1 MSFRSPIIEE
11 EEFPQQ
17 TGGAE
22 EANFNNQLPD
32 NCVEYLLFFIDPQV
46 DIRKQLAQI
55 EIVRKS
61 ATELAT
67 TLTKDYIWQKD
78 DFNLT
83 LKNENGECHPY
94 NVPPLSR
101 YLLISLIGLL
111 YLHGITDYS
120 DAVEDEWLIVYILR
134 ELSKSHPNLWI
145 RVFDTDGEFL
155 LVEAANVLPRWLNPE
170 IDNNRA
176 WINKGNL
183 LLIPVKDEEGLRARH
198 LELPDAVQV
207 IKTKRDA
214 LAHSGFVE
222 AEAFYRLEKYPAQI
236 SESLHHSLIT
246 IPRKLAYILHSLPK
260 SVAPAVEEFYLR
272 DPIALKRVV
281 SPTQPLTFPPEDLI
295 TVSVRFSKVLFAQ
308 LRSQRF
314 EAPPSWSEVL
324 RKAQKEAPSGE
335 ADTVMAR
342 LDIGMKLT
350 CGFEMLAAKAEKSK
364 SRVVRELA
372 IELEDLSEDGN
383 EALPSDEDIKAW
395 TDHDRD
401 DSEAWMDIN
410 YQDFEKELDGK
421 RENASSNSKS
431 GFGDAN
437 TQSDLRKIV
446 SRFEAFLNDDSAGMD
461 GAELDEM
468 DYDDDDDDEFDEDS
482 ESEDKEV
489 SFDEK
494 EFANMMREMM
504 GLPSLGPST
513 NTAQKAATQPKPP
526 VIDEEDEEIQKLT
539 TEFEAE
545 LNQLGALKLD
555 PVEKQ
560 TRLKDVTQKEGE
572 SSLADIEEEKE
583 EKENSDDE
591 IDIDYNLAKNLL
603 ESFKSQA
610 GMAGPTGNLLGMMGF
625 QLPRDE
631 EDENEKE
638 DEETG
643 HGSAKGK
650 GKARA

>member
-17 TGGAE
+17 TGDAE
-22 EANFNNQLPD
+22 ETDFKNQLPD

-55 EIVRKS
+55 ENIRRS

-78 DFNLT
+78 EFNLT
-83 LKNENGECHPY
+83 LKNENGL
-94 NVPPLSR
+94 V
-101 YLLISLIGLL
+101 

-183 LLIPVKDEEGLRARH
+183 LLIPVRDEEGLRARN
-198 LELPDAVQV
+198 LELPDAVQA

-214 LAHSGFVE
+214 LVHSGFVE
-222 AEAFYRLEKYPAQI
+222 AEAFYRLEKYPGQI

-272 DPIALKRVV
+272 DPIALKRVI
-281 SPTQPLTFPPEDLI
+281 SPTQPFTFPPEDLI
-295 TVSVRFSKVLFAQ
+295 TISVRFSKVLFAQ

-314 EAPPSWSEVL
+314 DAPPSWSEVL

-335 ADTVMAR
+335 ADKIMAR

-350 CGFEMLAAKAEKSK
+350 CGFEMLAVKAEKSK

-372 IELEDLSEDGN
+372 IELEDLAEDGN
-383 EALPSDEDIKAW
+383 EALPSDEDIKSW
-395 TDHDRD
+395 KDHDVD

-421 RENASSNSKS
+421 RENASSNSKPA
-431 GFGDAN
+431 FGDAN
-437 TQSDLRKIV
+437 TQSDLRKI
-446 SRFEAFLNDDSAGMD
+446 
-461 GAELDEM
+461 
-468 DYDDDDDDEFDEDS
+468 
-482 ESEDKEV
+482 SEDKEV
-489 SFDEK
+489 SFDEE
-494 EFANMMREMM
+494 EFAKMMREMM
-504 GLPSLGPST
+504 GLPSTDSST
-513 NTAQKAATQPKPP
+513 NTAKKAATQPNPP

-545 LNQLGALKLD
+545 LNEHGALKLD

-560 TRLKDVTQKEGE
+560 PRLKDATQKGGE
-572 SSLADIEEEKE
+572 SSLADIKEEE
-583 EKENSDDE
+583 ENSE
-591 IDIDYNLAKNLL
+591 EEVDIDYNLAKNLL

-610 GMAGPTGNLLGMMGF
+610 GMAGPTGNLL
-625 QLPRDE
+625 
-631 EDENEKE
+631 
-638 DEETG
+638 
-643 HGSAKGK
+643 AKGK
-650 GKARA
+650 GKERA

>member
-11 EEFPQQ
+11 EGFPPQ
-17 TGGAE
+17 TGDAE
-22 EANFNNQLPD
+22 EVNFKNQLPD

-46 DIRKQLAQI
+46 DVRKQLAHI

-61 ATELAT
+61 AIELAT
-67 TLTKDYIWQKD
+67 TLTKNYIWQKD
-78 DFNLT
+78 EFNLT
-83 LKNENGECHPY
+83 LKNEN
-94 NVPPLSR
+94 
-101 YLLISLIGLL
+101 GLL

-134 ELSKSHPNLWI
+134 ELSKSHPNLWV

-183 LLIPVKDEEGLRARH
+183 LLIPVKDEEGLRARN
-198 LELPDAVQV
+198 LEIPDAVQV
-207 IKTKRDA
+207 IKTKRNA
-214 LAHSGFVE
+214 LVHSGFVE
-222 AEAFYRLEKYPAQI
+222 VEAFYRLEKYPGQI

-260 SVAPAVEEFYLR
+260 TVAPAVEEFYLR
-272 DPIALKRVV
+272 DPIALKRVI
-281 SPTQPLTFPPEDLI
+281 SSTQPLTFPPEDLI

-314 EAPPSWSEVL
+314 DAPPNWSEVL
-324 RKAQKEAPSGE
+324 RKALKEAPPGE

-350 CGFEMLAAKAEKSK
+350 CGFEILAAKAEKSK
-364 SRVVRELA
+364 IRVVRELA
-372 IELEDLSEDGN
+372 IELEDLAEDGN
-383 EALPSDEDIKAW
+383 EALPSDEEIKSW
-395 TDHDRD
+395 KDNDRD

-421 RENASSNSKS
+421 RENAPPNSKS

-437 TQSDLRKIV
+437 TQSNLRKIV

-468 DYDDDDDDEFDEDS
+468 DYDDDDDDDDEFDEDS
-482 ESEDKEV
+482 DSEDKEV
-489 SFDEK
+489 SFDEE
-494 EFANMMREMM
+494 EFARMMREMM
-504 GLPSLGPST
+504 GLPSTVSST
-513 NTAQKAATQPKPP
+513 STTKKAATQPKPP

-545 LNQLGALKLD
+545 LNEHGALKLD

-560 TRLKDVTQKEGE
+560 IRLKDGTQKEGE
-572 SSLADIEEEKE
+572 SSLADIKEEE
-583 EKENSDDE
+583 ENSDDE
-591 IDIDYNLAKNLL
+591 VDIDYNLAKNLL

-638 DEETG
+638 DEEAG
-643 HGSAKGK
+643 NDSAKGK
-650 GKARA
+650 RKARA

>member
-17 TGGAE
+17 TGDAE
-22 EANFNNQLPD
+22 ETDFKNQLPD

-55 EIVRKS
+55 ENIRRS

-78 DFNLT
+78 EFNLT
-83 LKNENGECHPY
+83 LKNENGL
-94 NVPPLSR
+94 V
-101 YLLISLIGLL
+101 

-183 LLIPVKDEEGLRARH
+183 LLIPVRDEEGLRARN
-198 LELPDAVQV
+198 LELPDAVQA

-214 LAHSGFVE
+214 LVHSGFVE
-222 AEAFYRLEKYPAQI
+222 AEAFYRLEKYPGQI

-272 DPIALKRVV
+272 DPIALKRVI
-281 SPTQPLTFPPEDLI
+281 SPTQPFTFPPEDLI
-295 TVSVRFSKVLFAQ
+295 TISVRFSKVLFAQ

-314 EAPPSWSEVL
+314 DAPPSWSEVL

-335 ADTVMAR
+335 ADKIMAR

-350 CGFEMLAAKAEKSK
+350 CGFEMLAVKAEKSK
-364 SRVVRELA
+364 SRV
-372 IELEDLSEDGN
+372 
-383 EALPSDEDIKAW
+383 
-395 TDHDRD
+395 
-401 DSEAWMDIN
+401 
-410 YQDFEKELDGK
+410 
-421 RENASSNSKS
+421 
-431 GFGDAN
+431 
-437 TQSDLRKIV
+437 
-446 SRFEAFLNDDSAGMD
+446 
-461 GAELDEM
+461 
-468 DYDDDDDDEFDEDS
+468 
-482 ESEDKEV
+482 DKEV
-489 SFDEK
+489 SFDEE
-494 EFANMMREMM
+494 EFAKMMREMM
-504 GLPSLGPST
+504 GLPSTDSST
-513 NTAQKAATQPKPP
+513 NTAKKAATQPNPP

-545 LNQLGALKLD
+545 LNEHGALKLD

-560 TRLKDVTQKEGE
+560 PRLKDATQKGGE
-572 SSLADIEEEKE
+572 SSLADIKEEE
-583 EKENSDDE
+583 ENSE
-591 IDIDYNLAKNLL
+591 EEVDIDYNLAKNLL

-643 HGSAKGK
+643 NDSAKGK
-650 GKARA
+650 GKERA

>member
-1 MSFRSPIIEE
+1 MSFRSAIIEE

-17 TGGAE
+17 KGNAE
-22 EANFNNQLPD
+22 EANFKNQLPD

-46 DIRKQLAQI
+46 DVRKQLAQVENI
-55 EIVRKS
+55 RK
-61 ATELAT
+61 AAIELAV

-78 DFNLT
+78 EFNLT
-83 LKNENGECHPY
+83 LKNEN
-94 NVPPLSR
+94 
-101 YLLISLIGLL
+101 GLL

-134 ELSKSHPNLWI
+134 ELAKSHPNLWI

-183 LLIPVKDEEGLRARH
+183 LLIPVKDEKGLRARN

-214 LAHSGFVE
+214 LVHSGFVE
-222 AEAFYRLEKYPAQI
+222 AEAFYRLEKYPGQI

-246 IPRKLAYILHSLPK
+246 IPRKLAYVLHSLPK

-272 DPIALKRVV
+272 DPIALKRII
-281 SPTQPLTFPPEDLI
+281 SPTQPLIFPPEDLI
-295 TVSVRFSKVLFAQ
+295 TVSVRFSKVLFSQ

-314 EAPPSWSEVL
+314 DAPPSWSEVL

-364 SRVVRELA
+364 IRVVRELA
-372 IELEDLSEDGN
+372 IELEDLAEDGN
-383 EALPSDEDIKAW
+383 EALPSDEDIKSW
-395 TDHDRD
+395 KDHDRD

-468 DYDDDDDDEFDEDS
+468 DYDDDDDDDEFDEDS

-489 SFDEK
+489 SFDEE
-494 EFANMMREMM
+494 EFARMMREMM
-504 GLPSLGPST
+504 GLPSIGSST
-513 NTAQKAATQPKPP
+513 SMAKKTANQPKPP

-545 LNQLGALKLD
+545 LNKHGALKLD
-555 PVEKQ
+555 PGEKQ
-560 TRLKDVTQKEGE
+560 TRLKDTTQKERE
-572 SSLADIEEEKE
+572 SSLADIKEEED
-583 EKENSDDE
+583 NSDDE
-591 IDIDYNLAKNLL
+591 VDIDYNLAKNLL

-631 EDENEKE
+631 QDENEKE

-643 HGSAKGK
+643 NGSTKGK

>member
-11 EEFPQQ
+11 EEFPQH

-22 EANFNNQLPD
+22 EANFKNQLPD

-61 ATELAT
+61 AIELAT
-67 TLTKDYIWQKD
+67 TLTKDYIWQKEE
-78 DFNLT
+78 FNLT
-83 LKNENGECHPY
+83 LKNEN
-94 NVPPLSR
+94 
-101 YLLISLIGLL
+101 GLL

-183 LLIPVKDEEGLRARH
+183 LLIPVKDGEGLRARH

-222 AEAFYRLEKYPAQI
+222 AEAFYRLEKYPRQI

-272 DPIALKRVV
+272 DPIALKRVI
-281 SPTQPLTFPPEDLI
+281 SPTQPLAFPPEDLI

-314 EAPPSWSEVL
+314 DAPPSWSEVL

-335 ADTVMAR
+335 ADTIMAR

-482 ESEDKEV
+482 EYEDKEV
-489 SFDEK
+489 SFDEE
-494 EFANMMREMM
+494 EFAKMMREMM
-504 GLPSLGPST
+504 GLPSTGPST
-513 NTAQKAATQPKPP
+513 NTAKKAATQPKTP

-545 LNQLGALKLD
+545 LNQFGALKLD
-555 PVEKQ
+555 PVEKH

-572 SSLADIEEEKE
+572 SSLTDIKEEE
-583 EKENSDDE
+583 ENSDDE
-591 IDIDYNLAKNLL
+591 VDIDYNLAKNLL

-643 HGSAKGK
+643 HGSAKWK

>member
-1 MSFRSPIIEE
+1 MSLRPPIMEE
-11 EEFPQQ
+11 EEECPQQ
-17 TGGAE
+17 TGDAE
-22 EANFNNQLPD
+22 EANFKNQLPD
-32 NCVEYLLFFIDPQV
+32 NYPQV
-46 DIRKQLAQI
+46 DVRKHLAQVENI
-55 EIVRKS
+55 RKS
-61 ATELAT
+61 AIELAA

-78 DFNLT
+78 EFNLT
-83 LKNENGECHPY
+83 LKNEN
-94 NVPPLSR
+94 R
-101 YLLISLIGLL
+101 LL

-134 ELSKSHPNLWI
+134 ELSKSHPNLWV

-176 WINKGNL
+176 WINKGSL
-183 LLIPVKDEEGLRARH
+183 LLIPVKDEEGLGARN

-214 LAHSGFVE
+214 LVHSGFVE
-222 AEAFYRLEKYPAQI
+222 AEAFYRLEKYPGQI

-246 IPRKLAYILHSLPK
+246 VPRKLAYILHSLPK

-272 DPIALKRVV
+272 DPVALKRVI

-295 TVSVRFSKVLFAQ
+295 TVSVRFSKVLYAQ

-314 EAPPSWSEVL
+314 DTPPSWSEVL

-335 ADTVMAR
+335 ADKVMAR

-350 CGFEMLAAKAEKSK
+350 CGFEILAAKAGRSK
-364 SRVVRELA
+364 IRVVRELA
-372 IELEDLSEDGN
+372 IELEDLAEDGN
-383 EALPSDEDIKAW
+383 EALPSDEDIKSW
-395 TDHDRD
+395 KDHDRD

-421 RENASSNSKS
+421 RGNASSNSKS

-468 DYDDDDDDEFDEDS
+468 DYDDDDDDDDDEDEFDEDS

-489 SFDEK
+489 SFDEE
-494 EFANMMREMM
+494 EFARMMREMM
-504 GLPSLGPST
+504 GLPSTISST
-513 NTAQKAATQPKPP
+513 STAKKTATQSKTP

-545 LNQLGALKLD
+545 LNEHGALKLD

-560 TRLKDVTQKEGE
+560 PRLKDATQKRERV
-572 SSLADIEEEKE
+572 EEE
-583 EKENSDDE
+583 ENSDE
-591 IDIDYNLAKNLL
+591 EVDIDYNLAKNLL

-643 HGSAKGK
+643 NNSTKGK

>member
-17 TGGAE
+17 TGDAE
-22 EANFNNQLPD
+22 ETDFKNQLPD

-55 EIVRKS
+55 ENIRRS
-61 ATELAT
+61 AIELAT

-78 DFNLT
+78 EFNLT
-83 LKNENGECHPY
+83 LKNENGL
-94 NVPPLSR
+94 V
-101 YLLISLIGLL
+101 

-183 LLIPVKDEEGLRARH
+183 LLIPVKDEEGLRARN
-198 LELPDAVQV
+198 LELPDAVQA

-214 LAHSGFVE
+214 LVHSGFVE
-222 AEAFYRLEKYPAQI
+222 AEAFYRLEKYPGQI

-272 DPIALKRVV
+272 DPIALKRVI
-281 SPTQPLTFPPEDLI
+281 SPTQPFTFPPEDLI
-295 TVSVRFSKVLFAQ
+295 TISVSCDPNGSMP
-308 LRSQRF
+308 
-314 EAPPSWSEVL
+314 PPSWSEVL

-335 ADTVMAR
+335 ADKIMAR

-350 CGFEMLAAKAEKSK
+350 CGFEMLAVKAEKSK

-372 IELEDLSEDGN
+372 IELEDLAEDGN
-383 EALPSDEDIKAW
+383 EALPSDEDIKSW
-395 TDHDRD
+395 KDHDVD

-421 RENASSNSKS
+421 RENASSNSKP

-446 SRFEAFLNDDSAGMD
+446 SRFEAFLNDDNS
-461 GAELDEM
+461 
-468 DYDDDDDDEFDEDS
+468 S
-482 ESEDKEV
+482 I
-489 SFDEK
+489 
-494 EFANMMREMM
+494 
-504 GLPSLGPST
+504 
-513 NTAQKAATQPKPP
+513 NTAKKAATQSNPP

-545 LNQLGALKLD
+545 LNEHGALKLD

-560 TRLKDVTQKEGE
+560 PRLKDATQKGGE
-572 SSLADIEEEKE
+572 SSLADIKEEEQNSE
-583 EKENSDDE
+583 EEV
-591 IDIDYNLAKNLL
+591 DIDYNLAKNLL

-610 GMAGPTGNLLGMMGF
+610 GMAGPTGNLL
-625 QLPRDE
+625 
-631 EDENEKE
+631 
-638 DEETG
+638 
-643 HGSAKGK
+643 AKGK
-650 GKARA
+650 GKERA

>member
-11 EEFPQQ
+11 EEFPQH

-22 EANFNNQLPD
+22 EANFKNQLPD

-61 ATELAT
+61 AIELAT

-78 DFNLT
+78 EFNLT
-83 LKNENGECHPY
+83 LKNEN
-94 NVPPLSR
+94 
-101 YLLISLIGLL
+101 GLL

-183 LLIPVKDEEGLRARH
+183 LLIPVKDGEGLRARH

-222 AEAFYRLEKYPAQI
+222 AEAFYRLEKYPRQI

-281 SPTQPLTFPPEDLI
+281 SPTQPLAFPPEDLI

-314 EAPPSWSEVL
+314 DAPPSWSEVL

-335 ADTVMAR
+335 TDTVMAR

-489 SFDEK
+489 SFDEE
-494 EFANMMREMM
+494 EFAKMMREMM
-504 GLPSLGPST
+504 GLPSTGPST
-513 NTAQKAATQPKPP
+513 NTAKKAATQPKPP
-526 VIDEEDEEIQKLT
+526 VIDEEDEEDEEIQKLT

-545 LNQLGALKLD
+545 LNQFGALKLD

-572 SSLADIEEEKE
+572 SSLTDIKEEEE
-583 EKENSDDE
+583 DSDGE
-591 IDIDYNLAKNLL
+591 VDIDYNLAKNLL

>member
-17 TGGAE
+17 TSVAE
-22 EANFNNQLPD
+22 EANFKNQLPD

-46 DIRKQLAQI
+46 DVRKQLAQI
-55 EIVRKS
+55 ENIRKS
-61 ATELAT
+61 AIDLTA
-67 TLTKDYIWQKD
+67 TLTKDYIWQKYE
-78 DFNLT
+78 FNLT
-83 LKNENGECHPY
+83 LKNEN
-94 NVPPLSR
+94 
-101 YLLISLIGLL
+101 GLL

-176 WINKGNL
+176 WINKGTL
-183 LLIPVKDEEGLRARH
+183 LLIPVKDEEGLRDRN
-198 LELPDAVQV
+198 LELADAVQV

-214 LAHSGFVE
+214 LVHSGFVE
-222 AEAFYRLEKYPAQI
+222 AEAFYRLEKYPGQI
-236 SESLHHSLIT
+236 SESLHSSLTT

-272 DPIALKRVV
+272 DPIALKRVI

-314 EAPPSWSEVL
+314 DAPPSWSEVL
-324 RKAQKEAPSGE
+324 RKAQKGAPPGE

-350 CGFEMLAAKAEKSK
+350 CGFEMLVAKAEKSK
-364 SRVVRELA
+364 SRVVRELG
-372 IELEDLSEDGN
+372 IELEDLAEDGN

-395 TDHDRD
+395 KDHDRD

-468 DYDDDDDDEFDEDS
+468 DYDDDEDDDEFDEDS

-489 SFDEK
+489 SFDEE
-494 EFANMMREMM
+494 EFARMMREMM
-504 GLPSLGPST
+504 GLPSTVSST
-513 NTAQKAATQPKPP
+513 STAKKATTQSNPP

-545 LNQLGALKLD
+545 LNEHGALKLD

-560 TRLKDVTQKEGE
+560 TRLKDSTQKEGE
-572 SSLADIEEEKE
+572 SSLADIKEEEE
-583 EKENSDDE
+583 ENSDDE
-591 IDIDYNLAKNLL
+591 VDIDYNLAKNLL

-643 HGSAKGK
+643 DDSAKGK

>member
-1 MSFRSPIIEE
+1 MSLRPPIIEE
-11 EEFPQQ
+11 EEEFPRQ
-17 TGGAE
+17 TGDAE
-22 EANFNNQLPD
+22 EANFKNQLSD

-46 DIRKQLAQI
+46 DVRKQLAQVENI
-55 EIVRKS
+55 RKS
-61 ATELAT
+61 AIELAAK
-67 TLTKDYIWQKD
+67 LTKDYIWQKD
-78 DFNLT
+78 EFNLT
-83 LKNENGECHPY
+83 LKNEN
-94 NVPPLSR
+94 
-101 YLLISLIGLL
+101 GLL

-155 LVEAANVLPRWLNPE
+155 LIEAANVLPRWLNPE

-176 WINKGNL
+176 WINKGSL
-183 LLIPVKDEEGLRARH
+183 LLIPVKDEEGLRARN

-214 LAHSGFVE
+214 LVHSGFVE
-222 AEAFYRLEKYPAQI
+222 AEAFYRLEKYPGQI

-272 DPIALKRVV
+272 DPVALKRVI
-281 SPTQPLTFPPEDLI
+281 SPTQPLTFPPVDLI
-295 TVSVRFSKVLFAQ
+295 TASVRFSKVLFAQ

-314 EAPPSWSEVL
+314 DAPPSWSEVL

-335 ADTVMAR
+335 ADKVMAR

-350 CGFEMLAAKAEKSK
+350 CGFEMLAAKAEKSNI
-364 SRVVRELA
+364 RVVRELA
-372 IELEDLSEDGN
+372 IELEDLAEDGN
-383 EALPSDEDIKAW
+383 EALPSDEDIKSW
-395 TDHDRD
+395 KDHDRD

-421 RENASSNSKS
+421 RGNTSSNSKS

-468 DYDDDDDDEFDEDS
+468 DYDDDDDDEDEFDEDS

-489 SFDEK
+489 SFDEE
-494 EFANMMREMM
+494 EFARMMREMM
-504 GLPSLGPST
+504 GLPSTVSSPST
-513 NTAQKAATQPKPP
+513 AKKAATQSKPP

-545 LNQLGALKLD
+545 LNEHGALKLD

-560 TRLKDVTQKEGE
+560 PRLKDATQKEGE
-572 SSLADIEEEKE
+572 SSLADIKEEE
-583 EKENSDDE
+583 ENSDDE
-591 IDIDYNLAKNLL
+591 VDIDYNLAKNLL

-643 HGSAKGK
+643 NNSTEGK

>member
-1 MSFRSPIIEE
+1 MSFRSPITEE
-11 EEFPQQ
+11 EEFPQG
-17 TGGAE
+17 TGDAGE
-22 EANFNNQLPD
+22 TNFKNQLPD
-32 NCVEYLLFFIDPQV
+32 NCVEYLLFFLDSHV
-46 DIRKQLAQI
+46 DTRKQLAQI
-55 EIVRKS
+55 ENVRKS
-61 ATELAT
+61 AIELAA

-78 DFNLT
+78 EFNLT
-83 LKNENGECHPY
+83 LKNEK
-94 NVPPLSR
+94 
-101 YLLISLIGLL
+101 GLV

-176 WINKGNL
+176 WINKGSL
-183 LLIPVKDEEGLRARH
+183 LLIPVKDEEGLRARN

-214 LAHSGFVE
+214 LVHSGFVE
-222 AEAFYRLEKYPAQI
+222 AEAFYRLEKYPGQI
-236 SESLHHSLIT
+236 SESLHHSLVT

-272 DPIALKRVV
+272 DPITLKRVI
-281 SPTQPLTFPPEDLI
+281 SPPQPLAFPPEDLI
-295 TVSVRFSKVLFAQ
+295 TMSVRFSKVLFAQ

-314 EAPPSWSEVL
+314 DAPPSWSEVL

-335 ADTVMAR
+335 ADKIMGR
-342 LDIGMKLT
+342 LDIGIKLT

-364 SRVVRELA
+364 SRVARELA
-372 IELEDLSEDGN
+372 IELEDLAEDGD

-395 TDHDRD
+395 KDHDRD

-421 RENASSNSKS
+421 RENASSNSMS

-468 DYDDDDDDEFDEDS
+468 DYDDDDEFDEDS

-489 SFDEK
+489 SFDEE
-494 EFANMMREMM
+494 EFAKMMREMM
-504 GLPSLGPST
+504 GLPSTASST
-513 NTAQKAATQPKPP
+513 NTAKKFATHPNPP

-545 LNQLGALKLD
+545 LNEHGALKLD
-555 PVEKQ
+555 SVEKQ
-560 TRLKDVTQKEGE
+560 PRLKNATQKEGE
-572 SSLADIEEEKE
+572 NSLADIKEEE
-583 EKENSDDE
+583 ENSE
-591 IDIDYNLAKNLL
+591 EEVDIDYNLAKNLL

-631 EDENEKE
+631 DDENEKE

-643 HGSAKGK
+643 NNSAKGK
-650 GKARA
+650 GKARV

>member
-1 MSFRSPIIEE
+1 MSLRPPILEE
-11 EEFPQQ
+11 EEECPQQ
-17 TGGAE
+17 TGNDAE
-22 EANFNNQLPD
+22 EANFKNQLPD
-32 NCVEYLLFFIDPQV
+32 NCVEYLLFLVDPQV
-46 DIRKQLAQI
+46 DVRKHLAQVENI
-55 EIVRKS
+55 RKS
-61 ATELAT
+61 AIELAA

-78 DFNLT
+78 EFNLT
-83 LKNENGECHPY
+83 LKNEN
-94 NVPPLSR
+94 
-101 YLLISLIGLL
+101 GLL

-134 ELSKSHPNLWI
+134 ELSKSHPNLWV

-176 WINKGNL
+176 WINKGSL
-183 LLIPVKDEEGLRARH
+183 LLIPVKDEEGLGARN

-214 LAHSGFVE
+214 LVHSGFVE
-222 AEAFYRLEKYPAQI
+222 AEAFYRLEKYPGQI

-246 IPRKLAYILHSLPK
+246 VPRKLAYILHSLPK

-272 DPIALKRVV
+272 DPVALKRVI

-314 EAPPSWSEVL
+314 DTPPSWSEVL

-335 ADTVMAR
+335 ADKVMAR

-350 CGFEMLAAKAEKSK
+350 CGFEILAAKAGRSK
-364 SRVVRELA
+364 IRVVRELA
-372 IELEDLSEDGN
+372 IELEDLAEDGN
-383 EALPSDEDIKAW
+383 EALPSDEDIKSW
-395 TDHDRD
+395 KDHDRD

-421 RENASSNSKS
+421 RGNASSNSKS

-468 DYDDDDDDEFDEDS
+468 DYDDDDDDDDDDEFDEDS

-489 SFDEK
+489 SFDEE
-494 EFANMMREMM
+494 EFARMMREMM
-504 GLPSLGPST
+504 GLPSTISST
-513 NTAQKAATQPKPP
+513 STAKKTATQSKTP

-545 LNQLGALKLD
+545 LNEHGALKLD

-560 TRLKDVTQKEGE
+560 SRLKDATQKEGE
-572 SSLADIEEEKE
+572 SSLADIKEEE
-583 EKENSDDE
+583 ENSDE
-591 IDIDYNLAKNLL
+591 EVDIDYNLAKNLL

-643 HGSAKGK
+643 NNSTKGK